1 MPEVN
6 LRERSPGTWWEV
18 EEEFA
23 TVSLPAIERVAQAG
37 LEKAGAS
44 ASDAAYIVKS
54 YVDKTLQG
62 DHARGIARLPSLVRQ
77 GLNGETNFKV
87 KIRIIREKSATAL
100 VAAGHKDNHR
110 LVAKQA
116 MELAIEK
123 ARKNGIG
130 WVGAPGNAEVLRV
143 PAQMAAEAGMIGF
156 VTTAGVP
163 NVAPLGGYESILHNG
178 PFAFAIPVAGRDPLV
193 LDMSSTESSGAGV
206 YLAARQGQEVRP
218 GIILDSQGNPTTRA
232 TDFPD
237 MELLKNGVQTANGTL
252 TTLGNSHKSYG
263 LILALGLLCF
273 MTADGCFPW
282 EVGKQPKEQ
291 GAVFAAIDP
300 SAFLPG
306 DEGQRRAGAFL
317 DRVKASPP
325 KKGGKPILYPG
336 ESSQRLQREKRKA
349 GKVAI
354 PASQYRAF
362 VKLAEE
368 LGMKG
373 AL

>member
-1 MPEVN
+1 MPDAD
-6 LRERSPGTWWEV
+6 LRERSTGIWWDV

-23 TVSLPAIERVAQAG
+23 TVSLPALERVAQAG

-44 ASDAAYIVKS
+44 PGDAAFIVRS

-62 DHARGIARLPSLVRQ
+62 DHARGVARLPSLVRQ
-77 GLNGETNFKV
+77 GLSGETSFKV
-87 KIRIIREKSATAL
+87 KLRIVREKSATAL
-100 VAAGHKDNHR
+100 VAAGPKDNHR
-110 LVAKQA
+110 LIAKQA

-143 PAQMAAEAGMIGF
+143 PALLATEAGMIGF

-163 NVAPLGGYESILHNG
+163 NVAPLGGHESILHNG
-178 PFAFAIPVAGRDPLV
+178 PFSFAIPVAGRDPLV
-193 LDMSSTESSGAGV
+193 LDMSSTESSAAGV
-206 YLAARQGQEVRP
+206 FLAARQGQTVRP
-218 GIILDSQGNPTTRA
+218 GVILDSEGNATTRA
-232 TDFPD
+232 ADFPD
-237 MELLKNGVQTANGTL
+237 MEALKQGRQTAKGTL

-306 DEGQRRAGAFL
+306 DEAKQTAKAFL
-317 DRVKASPP
+317 ERVKASPL
-325 KKGGKPILYPG
+325 KKGGKAILYPG

-354 PASQYRAF
+354 PATQYQAF

-368 LGMKG
+368 LGMTG